1 MVRSRIC
8 SIFLHLF
15 LPSGFCNIGVNSR
28 LLMDIRQKES
38 EVLLIRKYNIRM
50 NLFRLAVALILLGC
64 FCNGAAGD
72 VKYFDLTNPFLRK
85 IPMAIPAFQA
95 MTASPDE
102 MAQTVP
108 FADRLQE
115 MLAFSGYFKMLD
127 RASFLYN
134 PQSSG
139 ITQKN
144 LNFANWTTVGAELL
158 ITGGIKIQG
167 TTMVVELRLFDT
179 FKAKLLVGKR
189 YRGTVQDQR
198 AMIRR
203 FSSEVLLALTGSPGF
218 FDSQLAFVSNG
229 SGHKEIYFC
238 DFDGH
243 NVRQVTR
250 KRSITAFP
258 SWSADGRY
266 LTFISFAYGPS
277 QIFIRNL
284 KTGTE
289 RHLTFKGV
297 QISPVW
303 CPTRFELAASLSFTG
318 DQEIYLLTGEGKMI
332 KRVTNSRGI
341 DVDISWS
348 PDGKKIAFVSNR
360 SGTPQ
365 IYIQEIASGRVQR
378 LTFEGNYNTQPN
390 WSPKGGL
397 IAYSSMEG
405 GEINIFVIDVDGNH
419 PNQLTYNQGDNEAPS
434 WSPDGSLIAFSSTRD
449 GKSRIYVMT
458 AFGTDQRRLLTLPG
472 EQSYPR
478 WSPNIVQ

>member
-1 MVRSRIC
+1 M
-8 SIFLHLF
+8 
-15 LPSGFCNIGVNSR
+15 
-28 LLMDIRQKES
+28 
-38 EVLLIRKYNIRM
+38 LLIRKHNFRM
-50 NLFRLAVALILLGC
+50 FLFRWGIALILLGC
-64 FCNGAAGD
+64 FSNGATAD

-85 IPMAIPAFQA
+85 IPMAIPGFQA
-95 MTASPDE
+95 MTANPDE
-102 MAQTVP
+102 LAQAIP
-108 FADRLQE
+108 LSDKLQD

-139 ITQKN
+139 ITQKD
-144 LNFANWTTVGAELL
+144 LNFANWTAVGAELL
-158 ITGGIKIQG
+158 ITGGLQIQG
-167 TTMVVELRLFDT
+167 NQMVVELRLFDT
-179 FKAKLLVGKR
+179 FKAKLLIGKR
-189 YRGTVQDQR
+189 YRGTMQDQR
-198 AMIRR
+198 AVLRR
-203 FSSEVLLALTGSPGF
+203 FCSEVLLVLTGNSGF

-250 KRSITAFP
+250 KRSITTFP
-258 SWSADGRY
+258 AWSADGSY
-266 LTFISFAYGPS
+266 LAYTSFANGPS
-277 QIFIRNL
+277 QIYIRNL
-284 KTGTE
+284 KTGME
-289 RHLTFKGV
+289 KHLAFKGV

-303 CPTRFELAASLSFTG
+303 CPTRFELAASLSFSG

-348 PDGKKIAFVSNR
+348 PDGKKIAYVSNR

-365 IYIQEIASGRVQR
+365 IYIQEITNGRVQR

-390 WSPKGGL
+390 WSPKGGS

-405 GEINIFVIDVDGNH
+405 GEINIFVIDIDGNH
-419 PNQLTYNQGDNEAPS
+419 PIQLTYNQGDNEAPS
-434 WSPDGSLIAFSSTRD
+434 WSPDGSLIAFSSTRN
-449 GKSRIYVMT
+449 GKSSIYVMT